1 RRPRPGRSGRL
12 RRAGWRAACSF
23 PAGVGAAGGV
33 GRTASGAGDPM
44 KVLVLHNRYRVH
56 GGEEQAVDLHLE
68 ALRLAGVPNR
78 ALMRDSSE
86 AGRARAATAMLR
98 GGDDPSDVAAAV
110 RELGA
115 TVVHAHNMQ
124 PLFGPRSLA
133 AARAEG

>member
-1 RRPRPGRSGRL
+1 
-12 RRAGWRAACSF
+12 
-23 PAGVGAAGGV
+23 
-33 GRTASGAGDPM
+33 M

-56 GGEEQAVDLHLE
+56 GGEERAVDLHLE
-68 ALRLAGVPNR
+68 ALRLAEVSHR

-98 GGDDPSDVAAAV
+98 GGDDPAEVAAAA

-115 TVVHAHNMQ
+115 TVLHAHNMQ

-133 AARAEG
+133 AARAEGAKVLLHLHNFRLFCAIGVSFRLGQPCFQIGRASCRERV